1 MQFCYYCVKHRF
13 KNFSREAIA
22 KRDTD
27 RVIHSA
33 GSTVN
38 RYIGEIG
45 GEKKKKPSEISAERA
60 LAEQQAGLNEEML
73 DEAEKATIGD
83 VS

>member
-1 MQFCYYCVKHRF
+1 VEHRF

-22 KRDTD
+22 RRDTD

-38 RYIGEIG
+38 RYIGEIV
-45 GEKKKKPSEISAERA
+45 GEKKRKPGEISAERA
-60 LAEQQAGLNEEML
+60 LAEQKAGLNEEML
-73 DEAEKATIGD
+73 DDAEQAAIGD